1 MGPDEEDLS
10 IDYELAEQ
18 QRARLAADGKDALDK
33 GIKACEDWAAQQ
45 TTARWG
51 VEPGAQRFRRAYQNF
66 ILTLADELRK
76 NAAELDEFTTRLQ
89 QALKDFAH
97 NEEQL
102 QQAITQITTDL

>member
-1 MGPDEEDLS
+1 
-10 IDYELAEQ
+10 
-18 QRARLAADGKDALDK
+18 GKDALDK